1 MRVRAVRRGIRN
13 NAYRGTMGRAV
24 DPRQRSRP
32 MIATVYP
39 VLVLAALAFFAAT
52 LIALSVEDWQ
62 KS

>member
-1 MRVRAVRRGIRN
+1 
-13 NAYRGTMGRAV
+13 
-24 DPRQRSRP
+24 